1 MCKGE
6 SVEIEVK
13 FPAADGTERGARAG
27 GIGRGFPDSHD
38 AQFRPPQITPL
49 AAQVTWQF

>member
-27 GIGRGFPDSHD
+27 GIGRGFPVRMTRNV
-38 AQFRPPQITPL
+38 ARPK
-49 AAQVTWQF
+49 